1 MGVRIVKRSAVSCLV
16 FAWLSSPLYATENEQ
31 DLANQIH
38 QLQQETQL
46 LQSKL
51 ASMSQSL
58 KSSEKKQAETSATS
72 NAVTTDNATTQK
84 TKKHRKK
91 GPHAHVKPK
100 IGVHDAVVKVHS
112 LDKHPEKLEFYPAAL
127 IADNNIVT
135 YIAGMPVVSSPYL
148 GSRPAFDGSDYIVN
162 ISSINRDIRLM
173 EQRRRL
179 YRAFDRLDYPLP
191 NLPVVL
197 LSGKL
202 EPLATI
208 GRRYVGPAQG
218 DVTLG
223 ANELDIAASLN
234 DKVQA
239 YMGIAYDASPPAY
252 SGQRIAN
259 SSFNLNMGFVNI
271 GDLDRTPFYFTAGQ
285 IYIPYGRYSTS
296 MISPTLPMLISR
308 TKNRPFILGYKSQT
322 STGPFAAIYGFT
334 GDTTLGSSGVGG
346 ANLGYIFTVR
356 KFAGEIGGSFVSS
369 LNNAGGMQRTGSV
382 PGTTFGGFGSLSNG
396 SENVKKIPGFGAH
409 TSISFERY
417 NIMAEW
423 VIATEPFR
431 IQDLSFNGQGAQPQ
445 AAQLEG
451 GVTFM
456 SFNRPSSVGV
466 GYQWTAEAL
475 ALNVPQQRI
484 NAVYNISI
492 WRDTIESIE
501 YRHDIDYGKNQYAN
515 GAAPQGVVNQNTIG
529 TGGASDTVL
538 FQLGV
543 YF

>member
-1 MGVRIVKRSAVSCLV
+1 MKKKAISCLI
-16 FAWLSSPLYATENEQ
+16 LSLLSFQLCATSDQQNLEKQVHE
-31 DLANQIH
+31 
-38 QLQQETQL
+38 LQQETKALQL
-46 LQSKL
+46 KL
-51 ASMSQSL
+51 ARVNQSL
-58 KSSEKKQAETSATS
+58 ISRAKEEKAP
-72 NAVTTDNATTQK
+72 VD
-84 TKKHRKK
+84 TKKISKR
-91 GPHAHVKPK
+91 GPHAHAEPK
-100 IGVHDAVVKVHS
+100 LGVHDAAVKVHS

-148 GSRPAFDGSDYIVN
+148 GSRPSFDGSDYIVN

-197 LSGKL
+197 VSGKL

-208 GRRYVGPAQG
+208 GRQYVGPAQG

-239 YMGIAYDASPPAY
+239 YMGIAYDASPPSY

-322 STGPFAAIYGFT
+322 PTGPFAAIYGFT

-346 ANLGYIFTVR
+346 ANLGYIFTVS
-356 KFAGEIGGSFVSS
+356 KFAGEVGGSFVSS
-369 LNNAGGMQRTGSV
+369 LTNAGGMQRTGSI

-396 SENVKKIPGFGAH
+396 SENVRKTPGFGAH
-409 TSISFERY
+409 TSISFDRY

-423 VIATEPFR
+423 VIATQPFR
-431 IQDLSFNGQGAQPQ
+431 AQDLSFNGQGAQPQ

-466 GYQWTAEAL
+466 GYQWTGEAL
-475 ALNVPQQRI
+475 ALNVPQQRV

-501 YRHDIDYGKNQYAN
+501 YRHDMDYGKNQYAN
-515 GAAPQGVVNQNTIG
+515 GAAPQGVTNQNTVG